1 MRIIDV
7 FTNILSKSTREIR
20 SHSLAQFSEIIPLT
34 IFRTETFFTSEY
46 VLINNSGKAI
56 KFKQRV
62 LKGCGCKQK
71 FFNSAKCI
79 THSCCCASRSAIN
92 ITEFVSFI
100 YDSQIKAFRNYFCLM
115 LGCEVIATDNN
126 SFRIKWVF
134 SIAYEGI
141 EILGVKDLALYTKF
155 VMKLCFPLF
164 T

>member
-20 SHSLAQFSEIIPLT
+20 SHSLAQFSEIVALA

-46 VLINNSGKAI
+46 VLINDSGKTI

-62 LKGCGCKQK
+62 LKGCSCKQK
-71 FFNSAKCI
+71 LFNSAKRI
-79 THSCCCASRSAIN
+79 TYSRCSASRSAIN
-92 ITEFVSFI
+92 ITELMSFVD
-100 YDSQIKAFRNYFCLM
+100 DSQFKAFSNYFCLM
-115 LGCEVIATDNN
+115 LGCKIITTNNN
-126 SFRIKWVF
+126 SFRIQWVF
-134 SIAYEGI
+134 SIAYVGI
-141 EILGVKDLALYTKF
+141 EILGVKNFALYTKF